1 MGISLKVE
9 KNWSLARRCARFGIC
24 ASGLTTLVV
33 ECRKR
38 KKPVYDGLSFYD
50 SGQVAGIR
58 IR

>member
-9 KNWSLARRCARFGIC
+9 KNWNLARRCTRFESC
-24 ASGLTTLVV
+24 VSGFTTQVV

-50 SGQVAGIR
+50 SGQVAEVR

>member
-9 KNWSLARRCARFGIC
+9 KNWSLARRCARFEIC
-24 ASGLTTLVV
+24 VSSVATSVV